1 MPDASPRDG
10 LAEQRPFASII
21 HARSRGAREFAR
33 TCLMVPVI
41 AALHV
46 VLLVGLDACWRG
58 ASVATGRAEPEDSAL
73 VLRLLAAPPS
83 PPAVPTTVSAP
94 AASRHVTT
102 TRRARPFLKPRPST
116 AARSSAKAPEE
127 PPLAA
132 PPTAAP
138 PGGAAGGI
146 PSGLIGGVVNSV
158 LAASSA
164 GLLHAPPPAPSRD
177 ELTAR
182 EESYFKV
189 MFRDRFEDMHYPDEA
204 ARAGLEGRFVLR
216 ITVGPRGQLLGLTV
230 VGRCPHAI
238 LCDSA
243 MAAVREAAP
252 FPPPPTRLGPHVT
265 VEVPFNYRL
274 LR

>member
-10 LAEQRPFASII
+10 LAAQRPFASII
-21 HARSRGAREFAR
+21 HARSRGARDLAR
-33 TCLMVPVI
+33 TCCVVPVI

-58 ASVATGRAEPEDSAL
+58 SPVATGRAEPEDSAL

-83 PPAVPTTVSAP
+83 PPSVPAVSAP
-94 AASRHVTT
+94 SASRRATA
-102 TRRARPFLKPRPST
+102 RRARPFPKPRPSSS
-116 AARSSAKAPEE
+116 ARPSAKAPEE
-127 PPLAA
+127 PPLAAA

-138 PGGAAGGI
+138 PGGAASGV

-164 GLLHAPPPAPSRD
+164 GLLPAAPPAPSRD
-177 ELTAR
+177 ELTAH

-216 ITVGPRGQLLGLTV
+216 ITVGPRGQLLGLSV

-252 FPPPPTRLGPHVT
+252 FPPPPARLGSHVT
-265 VEVPFNYRL
+265 VEVPFYYHL
-274 LR
+274 LH